1 MVLSVCG
8 EEVGKGSPVHITVVV
23 VLILLSCVCI
33 FIIWRQPQSKEVLTF
48 KVILLYIDI
57 YYIKAVCCLGGIL

>member
-8 EEVGKGSPVHITVVV
+8 EDVMKGSPVHITVVV
-23 VLILLSCVCI
+23 ILILLSFICI

-48 KVILLYIDI
+48 KVMAMLF
-57 YYIKAVCCLGGIL
+57 YYIQMVCCSGGIL